1 MSLNDLVHHI
11 SSQSKK
17 INRLIKNPDFFTSL
31 DDSLAGWAVF
41 KEALWGEELESKE
54 VKQEDGTVYTLVKI
68 HKAFLKILR
77 LRTPWILVRAEYEE
91 TERAALERNA
101 SPTEVFLVTGQPGIG
116 LSPRIPSSP

>member
-11 SSQSKK
+11 SSQSKR
-17 INRLIKNPDFFTSL
+17 INQLIKNPDFFSSL
-31 DDSLAGWAVF
+31 GDSLAGWAVF
-41 KEALWGEELESKE
+41 KESLWGKKLESKE
-54 VKQEDGTVYTLVKI
+54 VKQEDGTVYTIVKI

-91 TERAALERNA
+91 AERAALERNA